1 MIPRLGWMPWTA
13 ASVADFQAV
22 RIQNVC
28 INIMH
33 KNLPSY
39 AGSSKKK
46 KEKTRGKRQRERYS
60 KDKDN
65 NKVEVVVEVCVL
77 PRVFSP
83 YSEPCPANL

>member
-46 KEKTRGKRQRERYS
+46 KKKRGERGRENATAKTKIIT
-60 KDKDN
+60 K
-65 NKVEVVVEVCVL
+65 
-77 PRVFSP
+77 
-83 YSEPCPANL
+83 